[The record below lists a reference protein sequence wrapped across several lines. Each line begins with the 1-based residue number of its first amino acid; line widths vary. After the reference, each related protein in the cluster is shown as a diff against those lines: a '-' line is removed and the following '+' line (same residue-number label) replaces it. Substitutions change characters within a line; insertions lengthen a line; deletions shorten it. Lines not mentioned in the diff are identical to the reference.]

1 MKWKAMIIVMPE
13 GGNCLRG
20 SNALSAVGDSNE
32 RQELPKMVSNL
43 NTCPRS
49 VRVPMTKYSYP

>member
-1 MKWKAMIIVMPE
+1 MKREATIIVMPE
-13 GGNCLRG
+13 GGTCICG

-49 VRVPMTKYSYP
+49 VRVPMTKYSDP